1 MQGLLS
7 FEQAPP
13 ISAPF
18 RFFMTAPLFAILAG
32 MLLLWSGPDL
42 FASRWTPAAL
52 ALTHLITAGFMLQAM
67 LGAMLQLLPVMAGAN
82 MARPLLVA
90 GVVHAAITL
99 GALILV
105 AAFLTYQPLL
115 FGLAVVFLGTGV
127 TVFVAAAAYALHGVE
142 SPSPTIHGLKLALMG
157 LVGTVGLGLLLAV
170 SLGWSLGLPLVQLAN
185 IHLSWGFVA
194 WGCALLATVGA
205 VAVPMFQLTPDYPG
219 WFGRSFSYVALGVVS
234 LWTLA
239 DLAGWSSLSMLLSV
253 FVVLTA
259 ATFALLT
266 LNIQRQSR
274 RPKLDVVQLYWRL
287 AMFSALV
294 ACALWLGAQAVPALA
309 GWSGWPLLFGVLLL
323 FGGFMSVIVGM
334 LYKISPFLVWLHLQN
349 LGRGRVVAPNMKK
362 VLAEVHMERQMFAH
376 FVAFALLLLAVFWP
390 AWFAYP
396 AGIALIVANG
406 WLMRNLLSAVGVYR
420 AHLVKIEAAVA
431 ASAASGQTA
440 RQ

>member
-13 ISAPF
+13 ISAPL
-18 RFFMTAPLFAILAG
+18 RFFVTAPVFAILAG
-32 MLLLWSGPDL
+32 LLLLWSGPDL
-42 FASRWTPAAL
+42 FASRWTPATL

-90 GVVHAAITL
+90 SIVHAAITPGTL
-99 GALILV
+99 LLV
-105 AAFLTYQPLL
+105 AAFLTYRPLL
-115 FGLAVVFLGTGV
+115 FGLAVGFLGVGV
-127 TVFVAAAAYALHGVE
+127 TVFIAAAAHALHCVE
-142 SPSPTIHGLKLALMG
+142 SPSPIIRGLKLALLG
-157 LVGTVGLGLLLAV
+157 LGVTVSLGLLLAT

-194 WGCALLATVGA
+194 WGCAMLAAVGA

-219 WFGRSFSYVALGVVS
+219 WFGRGFSFAALGFMC

-239 DLAGWSSLSMLLSV
+239 DLAGWAGLSTLLAV
-253 FVVLTA
+253 MVVLTA
-259 ATFALLT
+259 ATFAVLT

-274 RPKLDVVQLYWRL
+274 RPKLDVVQVYWRGAMLSTL
-287 AMFSALV
+287 A
-294 ACALWLGAQAVPALA
+294 ACALWLAARSIPALED
-309 GWSGWPLLFGVLLL
+309 WSGWPFLFGVLLL

-362 VLAEVHMERQMFAH
+362 VLAETDMEWQMFAH
-376 FVAFALLLLAVFWP
+376 FTAFALLLLAVFWP
-390 AWFAYP
+390 AWFVYP
-396 AGIALIVANG
+396 AGLALVVANG
-406 WLMRNLLSAVGVYR
+406 WLLRNLLSAVGVYR
-420 AHLVKIEAAVA
+420 AHLIKIE
-431 ASAASGQTA
+431 SAAPGQSE
-440 RQ
+440 RR